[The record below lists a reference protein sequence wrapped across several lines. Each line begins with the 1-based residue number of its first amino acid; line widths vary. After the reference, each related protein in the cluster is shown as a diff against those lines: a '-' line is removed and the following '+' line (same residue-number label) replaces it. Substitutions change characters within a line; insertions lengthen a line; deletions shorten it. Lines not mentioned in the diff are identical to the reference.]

1 VSLQW
6 NAAVHPMVMVRDA
19 RSGEVL
25 SFARGGSVTVPGTG
39 ADLELVASDGVRSR
53 RLDVA
58 R

>member
-1 VSLQW
+1 
-6 NAAVHPMVMVRDA
+6 MVRDA

-25 SFARGGSVTVPGTG
+25 SFARGGSVTVAATG

-53 RLDVA
+53 ILDVT